1 MKFRCK
7 KSLVLTGLVSLMTL
21 SSGPLVR
28 AGDLPAPAES
38 TGKKTEITVGG
49 EVKDTDGEPVIG
61 ATILEKGSKNFAVT
75 DIDGKYSIKVQRN
88 AILVVSYVGY
98 KPNEVKVNGRTK
110 LNVTLTG
117 SQKYLN
123 ELVVVGYGS
132 MKKRDLSGAVGQIKS
147 SELMSGNP
155 TDLAHGLQGKV
166 AGVDVSQNDG
176 APGGGMSITVR
187 GANSFSS
194 NTQPL
199 YIVDGV
205 PFTTGGDPSRSETN
219 DGNNASNPL
228 ALINPHDIESIEI
241 LKDASATAIYGS
253 RGANGVVL
261 ITTKRGQNTGY
272 EQVVVSTN
280 FSFSRIA
287 NKVSSLDPY
296 RYALYR
302 NEQLENGAIYSN
314 RPYSE
319 LAFPGVWHYKE
330 DSDGNIISGDYSPS
344 PEDFL
349 KPGWYTDE
357 NGYSTWVGGSDWQ
370 DLIYQ
375 TGFSQE
381 YNVSVSGGSE
391 KGWHSFSG
399 NFMDQKGI
407 IKESGYRRY
416 SLRAAMGR
424 KITSWLDMGTNL
436 NFTHADTKFS
446 RTNSNEFGVIRSSLI
461 FPPNYDPLHMD
472 EVPEEQYDWLASNPY
487 AYINNSHDNMKTINF
502 FSSSYLEVTLFPF
515 LKFRENLG
523 ISYSSNNRGTYYG
536 RETQEGSA
544 RGGINGR
551 GSQADNWYSSVTS
564 ESLLTFDKEFGK
576 HKVNAVAGFT
586 VEDINSGSKSM
597 AATNFPNDMTQY
609 YDMSLGLKPSPL
621 QSDRSSASLMSFL
634 GRVNYLFDSRYIFT
648 LSYRADGSSKFTDKN
663 KWAHFFSGA
672 FAWRVIDEKFM
683 RNLDIFSDLK
693 LRLSYGETGNQSIG
707 SYRTLSMLAG
717 AQYPFGGNLSSGF
730 ANVEWR
736 GPVSGDLRWETTRQ
750 FNAGLDIGLCNNRF
764 TLTVDY
770 YYKKTRDLLQDVNI
784 APSNGFERKMINSA
798 NVTNQGLEISAGAFI
813 LPTTPVKWNLRA
825 NISLNRN
832 KVGGLN
838 GDQFA
843 TRLWF
848 AADQVFIQRSG
859 MPIGAIYGYVEDGY
873 YDNLAEV
880 MSDPDPAVRKKGKAM
895 IGEIKYRDMD
905 GKPGITESDRTI
917 IGNTNPDFIFGLT
930 NNLEWRN
937 FTLSLFFQGSVG
949 NDVFNGN
956 LLDVSMSEIQN
967 IPAFAYEGRW
977 TSENAQNAKWPK
989 AVSGYERDMK
999 ISNRYVEDG
1008 SYLRLKN
1015 ITLGYDW
1022 NKPFKGVRKINF
1034 FVSASNLFTITKY
1047 SWFDPE
1053 VNAFGTDAS
1062 RRGVDCYSYPGSR
1075 SYSFGFN
1082 VTI

>member
-1 MKFRCK
+1 MNFKCQK
-7 KSLVLTGLVSLMTL
+7 ILALIGLTFFFSL
-21 SSGPLVR
+21 SSESFVR
-28 AGDLPAPAES
+28 AENSQPPQEQQVKK
-38 TGKKTEITVGG
+38 GKISVNGVVTDI
-49 EVKDTDGEPVIG
+49 DGEPVIG
-61 ATILEKGSKNFAVT
+61 ATIVEKGSNNFAVS
-75 DIDGKYSIKVQRN
+75 DVNGKYSIKAAKDAV
-88 AILVVSYVGY
+88 LVISYVGY
-98 KPNEVKVNGRTK
+98 KPNEVKVNNRSHINITM
-110 LNVTLTG
+110 TG
-117 SQKYLN
+117 SQNYLN

-132 MKKRDLSGAVGQIKS
+132 MKKRDLSGAVGQVKS

-155 TDLAHGLQGKV
+155 TDLARGLQGKV
-166 AGVDVSQNDG
+166 AGVDVMQNDG
-176 APGGGMSITVR
+176 APGAGMSITVR

-280 FSFSRIA
+280 FSMSRIS
-287 NKVSSLDPY
+287 NRVNSLDSY

-302 NEQLENGAIYSN
+302 NEQLENGAIYNN

-319 LAFPGVWHYKE
+319 AAFPGVWHYKK
-330 DSDGNIISGDYSPS
+330 DSDGNIISGKYSPA

-349 KPGWYTDE
+349 HPGLYTDE

-391 KGWHSFSG
+391 RGWHSFSG

-407 IKESGYRRY
+407 IKGSGYRRY

-424 KITSWLDMGTNL
+424 KITSWLDMGTNI

-472 EVPEEQYDWLASNPY
+472 DVPEEEYDWLASNPY
-487 AYINNSHDNMKTINF
+487 AYINNSHDNLKTINF
-502 FSSSYLEVTLFPF
+502 FSSSYLELTIFPF

-523 ISYSSNNRGTYYG
+523 IGYSANNRGTYYG
-536 RETQEGSA
+536 RQTQEGSS

-586 VEDINSGSKSM
+586 VEDINSGNKSM
-597 AATNFPNDMTQY
+597 AATNFPNDKTQY
-609 YDMSLGLKPSPL
+609 YDMSLGLKPGTL

-634 GRVNYLFDSRYIFT
+634 GRANYIFDNKYIFT
-648 LSYRADGSSKFTDKN
+648 FSYRADGSSKFTDKN

-672 FAWRVIDEKFM
+672 FAWRIIDEKFM
-683 RNLDIFSDLK
+683 RNLDIFSDMK

-707 SYRTLSMLAG
+707 SYRTLSMLSG
-717 AQYPFGGNLSSGF
+717 AQYPFGGVLSSGF

-736 GPVSGDLRWETTRQ
+736 GPVSSDLRWETTRQ
-750 FNAGLDIGLCNNRF
+750 YNIGLDLGLCNNRF

-770 YYKKTRDLLQDVNI
+770 YFKKTRDLLQDVNI

-798 NVTNQGLEISAGAFI
+798 HVTNQGLEISAGAFI
-813 LPTTPVKWNLRA
+813 LPSTPVKWNLRA

-832 KVGGLN
+832 KVGGLW
-838 GDQFA
+838 GDQYA

-848 AADQVFIQRSG
+848 AADQVFIQRNG

-880 MSDPDPAVRKKGKAM
+880 MSDPDPAVRNKGKAM
-895 IGEIKYRDMD
+895 IGEIKYRDLD
-905 GKPGITESDRTI
+905 GKPGITSSDRAI

-930 NNLEWRN
+930 NNLEWNN
-937 FTLSLFFQGSVG
+937 FTLSMLFQGSVG
-949 NDVFNGN
+949 NDIFNGN
-956 LLDVSMSEIQN
+956 LLDVKMSEIRN
-967 IPAFAYEGRW
+967 IPSFAYENRW
-977 TSENAQNAKWPK
+977 TSDNTANAQWPK
-989 AVSGYERDMK
+989 AVSGYEREWK

-1015 ITLGYDW
+1015 VTLGYDW
-1022 NKPFKGVRKINF
+1022 NKPFKGVRKISF
-1034 FVSASNLFTITKY
+1034 FISASNLFTITKY

-1082 VTI
+1082 LTI